1 MEDLGGLCQHGFV
14 LGFLGVFL
22 FVCLFGVVLGIE
34 PRALA
39 MSAKGITA

>member
-1 MEDLGGLCQHGFV
+1 VASANMVLFWVFWGFC
-14 LGFLGVFL
+14 L

-34 PRALA
+34 PGALA

>member
-1 MEDLGGLCQHGFV
+1 VASANMVLFWVFWGF
-14 LGFLGVFL
+14 FCL